1 MSLLSTIGGIAG
13 GYFGGPTG
21 AAIGA
26 SIGDTISTASAQREA
41 NQFNTQAAQE
51 NRDFQERM
59 SSTAYQRQAK
69 DMEAAGLNP
78 MLAYLKTSGAS
89 TPSGAQASYP
99 IGANVASS
107 TSSYARQHAEAA
119 TKQAIASG
127 QQADTAEKRQRA
139 EQQLTEAQVKQV
151 DASVEKIKQEVEN
164 MPKGFTMGRSVSE
177 WNTEAIR
184 FYVEKIKDEAQLLR
198 QRDQSEQV
206 YQNQLRS
213 LIAKVNTETDLNKL
227 DLKAAEQMMN
237 AGRLGKELEPF
248 ARILFG
254 LLHALKR

>member
-13 GYFGGPTG
+13 AYFGGPTG
-21 AAIGA
+21 AAIGS
-26 SIGDTISTASAQREA
+26 SIGDTISTSSAQREA

-89 TPSGAQASYP
+89 SPVGAQASYP
-99 IGANVASS
+99 VGANVASS
-107 TSSYARQHAEAA
+107 SSSYAGQHAAAA
-119 TKQAIASG
+119 TKQSVASA

-151 DASVEKIKQEVEN
+151 DATADKIKQELDN
-164 MPKGFTMGRSVSE
+164 MPKGLTMGRSVSE

-184 FYVEKIKDEAQLLR
+184 FAVEKVKDESTLLR

-206 YQNQLRS
+206 YQNQMRA
-213 LIAKVNTETDLNKL
+213 LIDKLKNETALGKL
-227 DLKAAEQMMN
+227 DLKAAEDMLN

-248 ARILFG
+248 ARMLFSVMR
-254 LLHALKR
+254 AMR